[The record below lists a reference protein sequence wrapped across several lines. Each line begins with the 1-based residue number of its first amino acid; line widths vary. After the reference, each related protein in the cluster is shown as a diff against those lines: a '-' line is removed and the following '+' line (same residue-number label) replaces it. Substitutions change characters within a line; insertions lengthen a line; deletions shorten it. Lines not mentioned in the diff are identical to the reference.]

1 IAGDRFEVGGG
12 GVLELPGAPGQSHH
26 GAVRLELR
34 EAHLQGLACSGEVEA
49 IQEVD
54 GHVRGGAEGRAQR
67 VGAPRG
73 REATD
78 STDRESK
85 RGPAS
90 TTAWP
95 SVSMPRRPARPVSWV
110 YSPGVRSTCSIPL

>member
-1 IAGDRFEVGGG
+1 AASQAPEGAAGAVAVRGGALPGQSLLPFGDALLEIGVLDEVPAIAGDRFEVGGG

-54 GHVRGGAEGRAQR
+54 GHVRGGAEGRA
-67 VGAPRG
+67 
-73 REATD
+73 
-78 STDRESK
+78 
-85 RGPAS
+85 
-90 TTAWP
+90 
-95 SVSMPRRPARPVSWV
+95 
-110 YSPGVRSTCSIPL
+110 